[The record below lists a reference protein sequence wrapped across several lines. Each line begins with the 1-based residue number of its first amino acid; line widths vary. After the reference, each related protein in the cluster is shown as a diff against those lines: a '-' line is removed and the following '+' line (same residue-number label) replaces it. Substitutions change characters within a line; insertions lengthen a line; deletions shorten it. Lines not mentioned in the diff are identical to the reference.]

1 MARRE
6 ANIDGIRLYS
16 DNLDGDKNKA
26 SKTFKSYKKV
36 EKTTTTKTVTKS
48 GSNPS
53 QTVVTKTKT
62 KFEKDYGVPRKS
74 LGTIS
79 PHIKEMAISKQGTK
93 EKYMYAGK
101 LKEKENY
108 LYYVSGIGYVN
119 KDGVPVKQDN
129 KPKEI
134 KVLSN
139 KPKPTREV
147 GQRVTITL
155 QNTRPERKG
164 GELIENF
171 EYHETKE
178 FGKNNKES
186 VVVHRR
192 LGDPFYQAIKG
203 QRSSSYQ
210 GQRPSGILG
219 KNQSD
224 TKITSKTIETK
235 SIQNK
240 QYGNKTYN
248 TTKTTKTTTQS
259 YAGKG
264 NKNIN
269 TSAYQKTINVEE
281 RKRNIM
287 PKPRIEKTFTQT
299 KRAVSQEQKK
309 YIPSQKKY
317 QEKSDES
324 FRKTTQTQKTQNKV
338 FDTEKYKRNV
348 NTNVNTNIKTNINT
362 NTKTNVNTNANINA
376 KSNIKPNY
384 KANITTSNINTNINK
399 NVNAN
404 IKTGMNS
411 GMNTGMNSGMKSGMN
426 SGINAYQSKY
436 QQKTEETQKTEY
448 SQDQNLMN
456 DPNYCPIH
464 GYHGEIENYKFY
476 ESKNLSSRV
485 QTNINTQNIN
495 TQQINTQ
502 HIVNSEEN
510 MNCYNS
516 MNQEQMAQGEEAY
529 DMSKLYIATKVTP
542 VYSEMFDQQFQGH
555 SHVCN
560 VCGNPFDENCDMMQ
574 QNQMSSMQEVE
585 YDINCPIHGHQ
596 HEQ

>member
-6 ANIDGIRLYS
+6 AHIDGIRLYS
-16 DNLDGDKNKA
+16 DGLEGDKNKA

-79 PHIKEMAISKQGTK
+79 PHIKEMAISKQGQK

-155 QNTRPERKG
+155 QNTRPEKKG

-186 VVVHRR
+186 IVVHRR

-219 KNQSD
+219 KHQSE

-235 SIQNK
+235 TTTQK
-240 QYGNKTYN
+240 KPYENKTYN
-248 TTKTTKTTTQS
+248 TTKTTKTTTQN

-269 TSAYQKTINVEE
+269 TSSYQRTINVEE
-281 RKRNIM
+281 RKRNVM

-324 FRKTTQTQKTQNKV
+324 YRKNTQTQTTQNKV

-348 NTNVNTNIKTNINT
+348 NTNI
-362 NTKTNVNTNANINA
+362 KTNVNTNAKTNVNTTVNNNTN
-376 KSNIKPNY
+376 SNNKPNY
-384 KANITTSNINTNINK
+384 RANINTSNINTNINK
-399 NVNAN
+399 NVNAT

-411 GMNTGMNSGMKSGMN
+411 GMN
-426 SGINAYQSKY
+426 SGINANQSKY

-448 SQDQNLMN
+448 SQEQNLMN

-476 ESKNLSSRV
+476 ESKNLSNRV
-485 QTNINTQNIN
+485 QTNINTQNIIN

-502 HIVNSEEN
+502 HIINSEEN
-510 MNCYNS
+510 MNCYNAT
-516 MNQEQMAQGEEAY
+516 NQEQMAQGEEAY

-542 VYSEMFDQQFQGH
+542 VYSEMLDQQFQTH
-555 SHVCN
+555 THVCN

-585 YDINCPIHGHQ
+585 YDINCPIHGHHQ
-596 HEQ
+596 EQ

>member
-6 ANIDGIRLYS
+6 SNIDGIRLYS

-134 KVLSN
+134 KLLSN

-299 KRAVSQEQKK
+299 NRAVSQEQKK

-348 NTNVNTNIKTNINT
+348 NTNVNTNIKTNVNT

-384 KANITTSNINTNINK
+384 KANITTNNINTNINK

-404 IKTGMNS
+404 IKTGMN
-411 GMNTGMNSGMKSGMN
+411 SGMN

-542 VYSEMFDQQFQGH
+542 VYSEMFDQQFQSH

>member
-6 ANIDGIRLYS
+6 ARIDGIRLYS
-16 DNLDGDKNKA
+16 DNLEEDKNKS
-26 SKTFKSYKKV
+26 SKTYKSNKRV

-53 QTVVTKTKT
+53 QTVVTKKMTT
-62 KFEKDYGVPRKS
+62 FQKDFGVPKKS
-74 LGTIS
+74 LNSIN
-79 PHIKEMAISKQGTK
+79 PHIKEIPLSKTGQK

-101 LKEKENY
+101 LKEKDNY

-134 KVLSN
+134 KVISN

-147 GQRVTITL
+147 GQRVTITI

-186 VVVHRR
+186 IVVHRR
-192 LGDPFYQAIKG
+192 LGDPYYQEIKG
-203 QRSSSYQ
+203 QRSSSYTQ
-210 GQRPSGILG
+210 GKRTSGILD
-219 KNQSD
+219 KNQSE

-235 SIQNK
+235 TTQK
-240 QYGNKTYN
+240 KPYENKTYT
-248 TTKTTKTTTQS
+248 TTKTTTKTTQS

-264 NKNIN
+264 NNNIN
-269 TSAYQKTINVEE
+269 TSSYQRTINVEE
-281 RKRNIM
+281 RKRIVM

-309 YIPSQKKY
+309 YIPSQKKL
-317 QEKSDES
+317 QEKIDQSYQ
-324 FRKTTQTQKTQNKV
+324 KKTQTQTTQQKV
-338 FDTEKYKRNV
+338 FDTEKYKRTV
-348 NTNVNTNIKTNINT
+348 NTNVNTNIK
-362 NTKTNVNTNANINA
+362 A
-376 KSNIKPNY
+376 NIKPNV
-384 KANITTSNINTNINK
+384 NVTNINK

-404 IKTGMNS
+404 I
-411 GMNTGMNSGMKSGMN
+411 N
-426 SGINAYQSKY
+426 SGINVNQSKF
-436 QQKTEETQKTEY
+436 QQKTEETQRTEF
-448 SQDQNLMN
+448 SQEQNLMN

-464 GYHGEIENYKFY
+464 GYHGDIENYKFY
-476 ESKNLSSRV
+476 ESKNLSSKA

-502 HIVNSEEN
+502 HIVNSEEK
-510 MNCYNS
+510 MNYYNA

-542 VYSEMFDQQFQGH
+542 VYSEMFDQQFQTH

-560 VCGNPFDENCDMMQ
+560 VCGNPFDENYDMMQ

-585 YDINCPIHGHQ
+585 YDINCPIHGHH